1 MLEWA
6 SIFHNNYKIA
16 PPCDIRH
23 KLPNG
28 AFIGWA
34 IFIWTQ
40 LEIVWTSGHVNIVN
54 GQNYVALTAMEFP
67 QLIL

>member
-16 PPCDIRH
+16 ATCDIRH

-34 IFIWTQ
+34 ILIWTQ
-40 LEIVWTSGHVNIVN
+40 LEIVRTSGHVNIVI